1 MIQSVLFK
9 GGKKPEKSCHSV
21 IDNPESV
28 NLVNPPTT
36 IMIDIIENIKIN
48 HNEIRALIGPN
59 GAGKTTFV
67 SLLCGRIKASKGKVF
82 FNGVNI
88 SHLPV
93 YTRISMGIGYT
104 FQITSIFFNLTVS
117 ENVALALKNKRQ
129 EEKKSIVSEVLNKV
143 GLIDRINQRSGDL
156 SYGHQRL
163 LELAMGIA
171 QRPKLLILDEPTQGL
186 SDLEIENF
194 KKLIKKISATV
205 TVLLIEHN
213 MDVVMSIADKIT
225 VLHFGEIIAEG
236 DKKSIQRNPVVQKA
250 YLGD

>member
-1 MIQSVLFK
+1 MDSLNNILLYTENLTKNFQGIK
-9 GGKKPEKSCHSV
+9 A
-21 IDNPESV
+21 V
-28 NLVNPPTT
+28 N
-36 IMIDIIENIKIN
+36 DINFKIN
-48 HNEIRALIGPN
+48 NNEISALIGPN

-67 SLLCGRIKASKGKVF
+67 SLLCGRIKSSKGKVF

-93 YTRISMGIGYT
+93 FTRISMGIGYT
-104 FQITSIFFNLTVS
+104 FQITSIFFNLTVF
-117 ENVALALKNKRQ
+117 ENVALALKNKRND
-129 EEKKSIVSEVLNKV
+129 EKKSIVSEVLNKV

-171 QRPKLLILDEPTQGL
+171 QNPKLLILDEPTQGL

-194 KKLIKKISATV
+194 KKLIKKISSTV

-236 DKKSIQRNPVVQKA
+236 DKQSIQRNPIVQKA

>member
-1 MIQSVLFK
+1 MDSLNNILLYTENLTKYFQGIK
-9 GGKKPEKSCHSV
+9 A
-21 IDNPESV
+21 V
-28 NLVNPPTT
+28 N
-36 IMIDIIENIKIN
+36 DINFKIN

>member
-1 MIQSVLFK
+1 MDSLNNILLYT
-9 GGKKPEKSCHSV
+9 E
-21 IDNPESV
+21 
-28 NLVNPPTT
+28 NLTKNFQGIKAVS
-36 IMIDIIENIKIN
+36 DINFKIN

-104 FQITSIFFNLTVS
+104 FHITSIFFNLTVS

-129 EEKKSIVSEVLNKV
+129 EEKKSIVSEVFNKV
-143 GLIDRINQRSGDL
+143 GLIYRINQRSGDL

>member
-1 MIQSVLFK
+1 MDSLNNILLYTENLTKNFQGIK
-9 GGKKPEKSCHSV
+9 A
-21 IDNPESV
+21 V
-28 NLVNPPTT
+28 N
-36 IMIDIIENIKIN
+36 DINFKIN

-236 DKKSIQRNPVVQKA
+236 DKKSIQRNPLVQKA

>member
-1 MIQSVLFK
+1 MDSLNNILLYTENLTKNFQGIK
-9 GGKKPEKSCHSV
+9 A
-21 IDNPESV
+21 V
-28 NLVNPPTT
+28 N
-36 IMIDIIENIKIN
+36 DINFKIN

-129 EEKKSIVSEVLNKV
+129 EEKKSIVSEVLIKV

>member
-1 MIQSVLFK
+1 MDSLNNILLYTENLTKNFQGIK
-9 GGKKPEKSCHSV
+9 A
-21 IDNPESV
+21 V
-28 NLVNPPTT
+28 N
-36 IMIDIIENIKIN
+36 DINFKIN

-67 SLLCGRIKASKGKVF
+67 SLLCGRIKSSKGKVF

-93 YTRISMGIGYT
+93 FTRISMGIGYT
-104 FQITSIFFNLTVS
+104 FQITSIFFNLTVF
-117 ENVALALKNKRQ
+117 ENVTLALKNKRND
-129 EEKKSIVSEVLNKV
+129 EKKSIVSEVLNKV

-171 QRPKLLILDEPTQGL
+171 QNPKLLILDEPTQGL

-194 KKLIKKISATV
+194 KKLIKKISSTV

-225 VLHFGEIIAEG
+225 VLHFGKIIAEG
-236 DKKSIQRNPVVQKA
+236 DKKSIQRNPIVQKA

>member
-1 MIQSVLFK
+1 MDSLNNILLYTENLTKNFQGIK
-9 GGKKPEKSCHSV
+9 A
-21 IDNPESV
+21 V
-28 NLVNPPTT
+28 N
-36 IMIDIIENIKIN
+36 DINFKIN

-129 EEKKSIVSEVLNKV
+129 EEKKSIVSEVLNIV

>member
-1 MIQSVLFK
+1 MDSLNNILLYT
-9 GGKKPEKSCHSV
+9 ENLTKSFQG
-21 IDNPESV
+21 IKAV
-28 NLVNPPTT
+28 N
-36 IMIDIIENIKIN
+36 DINFKIN

-117 ENVALALKNKRQ
+117 ENVALALKNRRQ

>member
-1 MIQSVLFK
+1 MDSLNNILLYTENLTKNFQGIK
-9 GGKKPEKSCHSV
+9 A
-21 IDNPESV
+21 V
-28 NLVNPPTT
+28 N
-36 IMIDIIENIKIN
+36 DINFKIN
-48 HNEIRALIGPN
+48 NNEIRALIGPN

-93 YTRISMGIGYT
+93 FTRISMGIGYT

-117 ENVALALKNKRQ
+117 ENVALALKNKRN

-171 QRPKLLILDEPTQGL
+171 QSPKLLILDEPTQGL

-194 KKLIKKISATV
+194 KKLIKKISSTV

-236 DKKSIQRNPVVQKA
+236 DKQSIQRNPIVQKA

>member
-1 MIQSVLFK
+1 MDSLNNILLYTENLTKNFQGIK
-9 GGKKPEKSCHSV
+9 A
-21 IDNPESV
+21 V
-28 NLVNPPTT
+28 N
-36 IMIDIIENIKIN
+36 DINFKIN

-93 YTRISMGIGYT
+93 HTRISMGIGYT

>member
-1 MIQSVLFK
+1 MDILNNILLYTENLTKNFQGIK
-9 GGKKPEKSCHSV
+9 A
-21 IDNPESV
+21 V
-28 NLVNPPTT
+28 N
-36 IMIDIIENIKIN
+36 DINFKIN

>member
-1 MIQSVLFK
+1 MDSLNNNLLYTENLTKNFQGIK
-9 GGKKPEKSCHSV
+9 A
-21 IDNPESV
+21 V
-28 NLVNPPTT
+28 N
-36 IMIDIIENIKIN
+36 DINFKIN

-213 MDVVMSIADKIT
+213 MEVVMSIADKIT

>member
-1 MIQSVLFK
+1 MDSLNNILLYTENLTKNFQGIK
-9 GGKKPEKSCHSV
+9 A
-21 IDNPESV
+21 V
-28 NLVNPPTT
+28 N
-36 IMIDIIENIKIN
+36 DINFKIN

-236 DKKSIQRNPVVQKA
+236 DKKSIKRNPVVQKA

>member
-1 MIQSVLFK
+1 MDSLNNILLYTENLTKNFQGIK
-9 GGKKPEKSCHSV
+9 A
-21 IDNPESV
+21 V
-28 NLVNPPTT
+28 N
-36 IMIDIIENIKIN
+36 DINFKIN
-48 HNEIRALIGPN
+48 NNEIRALIGPN

-67 SLLCGRIKASKGKVF
+67 SLLCGRIKSSKGKVF
-82 FNGVNI
+82 FSGVNI

-93 YTRISMGIGYT
+93 FTRISMGIGYT

-117 ENVALALKNKRQ
+117 ENVALALKSKRN

-171 QRPKLLILDEPTQGL
+171 QNPKLLILDEPTQGL

-194 KKLIKKISATV
+194 KKLIKKISSTV

-236 DKKSIQRNPVVQKA
+236 DKQSIQRNPIVQKA

>member
-1 MIQSVLFK
+1 MDSLNNILLYTENLTKNFQGIK
-9 GGKKPEKSCHSV
+9 A
-21 IDNPESV
+21 V
-28 NLVNPPTT
+28 N
-36 IMIDIIENIKIN
+36 DINFKIN

-67 SLLCGRIKASKGKVF
+67 SLLCGRIKSSKGKVF

-88 SHLPV
+88 SNLPV
-93 YTRISMGIGYT
+93 FNRISMGIGYT

-194 KKLIKKISATV
+194 KKLIKKISSTV

>member
-1 MIQSVLFK
+1 MDSLNNILLYTENLTKNFQGIK
-9 GGKKPEKSCHSV
+9 A
-21 IDNPESV
+21 V
-28 NLVNPPTT
+28 N
-36 IMIDIIENIKIN
+36 DINFKIN
-48 HNEIRALIGPN
+48 HNEIRALIGRN

-117 ENVALALKNKRQ
+117 ENVALALKNKRND
-129 EEKKSIVSEVLNKV
+129 EKKSIVSEVLNKV

>member
-1 MIQSVLFK
+1 MDSLNNILLYTENLTKNFQGIK
-9 GGKKPEKSCHSV
+9 A
-21 IDNPESV
+21 V
-28 NLVNPPTT
+28 N
-36 IMIDIIENIKIN
+36 DINFKIN
-48 HNEIRALIGPN
+48 NNEIRALIGPN

-67 SLLCGRIKASKGKVF
+67 SLLCGRIKSSKGKVF

-93 YTRISMGIGYT
+93 FTRISMGIGYT
-104 FQITSIFFNLTVS
+104 FQITSIFFNLTVF
-117 ENVALALKNKRQ
+117 ENVALALKNKRND
-129 EEKKSIVSEVLNKV
+129 EKKSIVSEVLNKV

-171 QRPKLLILDEPTQGL
+171 QSPKLLILDEPTQGL

-194 KKLIKKISATV
+194 KKLIKKISSTV

-236 DKKSIQRNPVVQKA
+236 NKQSIQRNPIVQKA